1 MADLDYAPRTF
12 PGDPAPPPKAPAPAK
27 VATAGTQAPAS
38 AEGAASVALPE
49 AEDVIE
55 GPKTSFRVVDMGNT
69 REIYAQ
75 TDDLETH
82 SLGPVSIAD
91 DAAADLLNSRSVFDP
106 ASRSWDV
113 TEDVVAELRSGDLS
127 FDQYVSA
134 RYKKDKAMIARGL
147 IFDNWLGGK
156 TSLEDALARGEVET
170 LKMQVKDAPMFVWQ
184 GDVVKT
190 VAKMWA
196 DARDAG
202 VRGVGRRVAGET
214 AGQVAQLTDAPAATA
229 FFMGVAVP
237 LVASGGTAAPV
248 LAPVAVGAL
257 RLGAGALVFDRSRRI
272 EAGNAAAEML
282 EKGLDEETV
291 KGAAPLVGVVNGALE
306 TLGFE
311 MIPAPY
317 RRALS
322 RKILASEAVKGFLAN
337 AYTKYMSEL
346 GVEVA
351 TEVAQERMN
360 VYVENLAADV
370 DERPDLKVTE
380 AEAYTRY
387 GEAALAS
394 AAGAGGVKLVGL
406 TVEKGAQRLDAKATK
421 KAQVE
426 RAKTVEAALKP
437 LPVEEVKA
445 AAPVA
450 ESEAPTAAP
459 VEGEAAVTAA
469 ETATP
474 EAVAKEATSDIDEIV
489 KFLNEDPAAADA
501 IDTADRIEAALEKA
515 EGPGPQTYGEKII
528 EAERKA
534 LVETRRRDLLA
545 NQQQIKEK
553 QAEVLR
559 LERKGMGTKVAERQL
574 ETLVAKNADLRADIE
589 FHTNIGPR
597 NLMIEP
603 EETLSLKPAT
613 LESVAALG
621 LKEGRREV
629 LGERRNEILEIAE
642 RLEFSQ
648 ADLRAVLKDKNYGTM
663 GDVEF
668 KNWIK
673 DKFTPAAKQ
682 RFIRKVGQRDVRR
695 MQAEKSLESER
706 NVRLQAKLPS
716 VDKMTNQ
723 QLFDYVDLLSTFDRG
738 DKVLS
743 PKRQRALETTGFAG
757 ARTMGEVAAKVREL
771 YRFPINTMT
780 RLLPESGFVGD
791 LRRGLATLAKRS
803 PMHNAMVQ
811 TVEAATEREDIAYMA
826 FREKLH
832 ELGAKALASRKSIF
846 GRTINPTMPEVF
858 AHLEAD
864 DAKVAA
870 GEVQLPV
877 LTPEEQQFVE
887 FVEEAYGKAYEYLVA
902 VDGLKSRFTGTKG
915 YITHVRRSLVE
926 AIADIKDT
934 GWKEFFKEL
943 KARWVPQEENFR
955 VVSRTGGSIGLRAHM
970 KQSVFRTDE
979 LTPTKNV
986 IRAVDTYFKA
996 LSKKKALDRAVPQ
1009 VDTMVD
1015 ALKWLDGDKSVEAE
1029 GRRAAFEKFVGQYLS
1044 MKKGQTHFA
1053 DWAPHGGFFDLL
1065 ARTMTTL
1072 PSLAWIAFNPKLQA
1086 AAGVGEL
1093 MATIPVVGVEGL
1105 ARAVALSFSKDARQF
1120 LDNNKG
1126 FTGETLWDRFTEPG
1140 KDLSETGGMLMY
1152 GLLQEWRV
1160 RALQV
1165 ILLAEATSAEIK
1177 AGAIAPERLAEIKTH
1192 AARWMDV
1199 KGSKSVLGATSA
1211 GAMLTQFK
1219 GWAIPIF
1226 ETTIEDL
1233 TALSKQMAGGE
1244 KMTPV
1249 QQRELIRLTYT
1260 FVAVTA
1266 ISALVAETV
1275 EDEEDDSPAAQWIRA
1290 LHREMFTITGGAGIF
1305 TVFSTPPAIAYAIR
1319 LVAAAKMWWEGARYK
1334 TGDREGEKKWPTAAA
1349 RLLPGRSLLTQI
1361 GVMEAPKARN
1371 KGD

>member
-1 MADLDYAPRTF
+1 MADPDYAPRTF

-27 VATAGTQAPAS
+27 VATAGTQAPTP

-106 ASRSWDV
+106 ASRSWDA

-156 TSLEDALARGEVET
+156 TSLEDALARGEIET

-190 VAKMWA
+190 AAKMWA

-237 LVASGGTAAPV
+237 LIASGGAAAPV

-282 EKGLDEETV
+282 GKGLDEETV

-322 RKILASEAVKGFLAN
+322 RKILASEVVKGFLAN

-387 GEAALAS
+387 GEAALA
-394 AAGAGGVKLVGL
+394 AGAGAGGVKLVGL
-406 TVEKGAQRLDAKATK
+406 AVEKGAQRLDAKATK
-421 KAQVE
+421 KAQAE

-437 LPVEEVKA
+437 LPVEKA
-445 AAPVA
+445 EAPSAAPV
-450 ESEAPTAAP
+450 ESEAPAAEAAP
-459 VEGEAAVTAA
+459 A
-469 ETATP
+469 ETAAP

-528 EAERKA
+528 EAERKGLIQTRQRE
-534 LVETRRRDLLA
+534 LVD
-545 NQQQIKEK
+545 NQRQIKEK
-553 QAEVLR
+553 MAEILR
-559 LERKGMGTKVAERQL
+559 LERKDMGTKVAERQL

-613 LESVAALG
+613 LEAVAAVG
-621 LKEGRREV
+621 FKEGRREV

-682 RFIRKVGQRDVRR
+682 RFVRKVGQRDVRR
-695 MQAEKSLESER
+695 MQAEKSLENER

-723 QLFDYVDLLSTFDRG
+723 QLFDYVDLLSTFNRG

-771 YRFPINTMT
+771 YKFPINTMT

-877 LTPEEQQFVE
+877 LTPEEQAFVE

-1015 ALKWLDGDKSVEAE
+1015 ALKWLDGDESVEAE

-1053 DWAPHGGFFDLL
+1053 DWAPHGGFFDILF
-1065 ARTMTTL
+1065 RTMTTL

-1105 ARAVALSFSKDARQF
+1105 ARAVALSFSKDARAF

-1140 KDLSETGGMLMY
+1140 KDMGETSGLLMY

-1160 RALQV
+1160 RALQI

-1199 KGSKSVLGATSA
+1199 KGSKSVLGATSL
-1211 GAMLTQFK
+1211 GAMVTQFK
-1219 GWAIPIF
+1219 GWAIPIM
-1226 ETTIEDL
+1226 ETTIEDF
-1233 TALSKQMAGGE
+1233 TALAKQMAGGE
-1244 KMTPV
+1244 KMTPM
-1249 QQRELIRLTYT
+1249 QQRELVRLLYT
-1260 FVAVTA
+1260 GLAVTA
-1266 ISALVAETV
+1266 ISALVAETI
-1275 EDEEDDSPAAQWIRA
+1275 EDEDDQSAAAQWLRA
-1290 LHREMFTITGGAGIF
+1290 LHREMFTVTGGAGPF
-1305 TVFSTPPAIAYAIR
+1305 TVFVTPPAIAYYIR
-1319 LVAAAKMWWEGARYK
+1319 LFTALKATWEGDRYK
-1334 TGDREGEKKWPTAAA
+1334 TGDREGELKGPEMLK
-1349 RLLPGRSLLTQI
+1349 RLVPGRSLLTQI